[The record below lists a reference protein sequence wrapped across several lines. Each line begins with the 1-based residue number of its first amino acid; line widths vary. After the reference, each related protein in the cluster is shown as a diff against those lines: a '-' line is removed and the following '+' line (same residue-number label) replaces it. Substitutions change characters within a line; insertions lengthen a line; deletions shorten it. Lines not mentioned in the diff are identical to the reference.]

1 MAIRIGILG
10 CARIARTALLDI
22 AKQIPEIEIFAIAS
36 RSLAT
41 SRTWADRYGIGL
53 ALEGYDALIGRDDID
68 AIYVPLPNSLH
79 ADWTIRAIEA
89 GKAVLCEKPLA
100 SNAAEAATMVAAAQR
115 TGRLLVEAF
124 HYRYHPLALFIEQ
137 AVRGGEL
144 GQLLQVEA
152 AFEIP
157 GQLVPA
163 NDIRFQRDLAGGA
176 LMDVGAYCIN
186 AVRWI
191 AGREPVVVE
200 ATAQRVGDDV
210 DDAMHARLE
219 LGGGATADIR
229 CSLKSE
235 TFNSSLVIRGSRGT
249 LTVKN
254 PFVPQLGH
262 EAELDCDGVSR
273 QYTFAATPSYIYQA
287 RAFAACVRDGR
298 PPLTSASNGVLNMQL
313 IDAIYRKAGMQP
325 RGL

>member
-10 CARIARTALLDI
+10 CARIARTGLLDI
-22 AKQIPEIEIFAIAS
+22 AREVPEIEVRAIAS

-41 SRTWADRYGIGL
+41 SRAWADQYGIGL
-53 ALEGYDALIGRDDID
+53 ALEGYDALIARDDLD
-68 AIYVPLPNSLH
+68 AVYIPLPNSLH
-79 ADWTIRAIEA
+79 VDWTIRALEG

-100 SNAAEAATMVAAAQR
+100 SNAAEGATMVAAAQR
-115 TGRLLVEAF
+115 TGRPLVEAF

-137 AVRGGEL
+137 TVRGGDL
-144 GQLLQVEA
+144 GQLLHVEA

-191 AGREPVVVE
+191 AGREPTVTE
-200 ATAQRVGDDV
+200 ATAQHVSNDV
-210 DDAMHARLE
+210 DGAMNARLD
-219 LGGGATADIR
+219 LGDGATAHIR
-229 CSLKSE
+229 CSLTSE
-235 TFNSSLVIRGSRGT
+235 TFNSSLVIRGSQGT

-254 PFVPQLGH
+254 PFVPHLGH
-262 EAELDCDGVSR
+262 EAELACGGAR
-273 QYTFAATPSYIYQA
+273 TPYAFAATPSYVYQA
-287 RAFAACVRDGR
+287 RAFAACVRDGQR
-298 PPLTSASNGVLNMQL
+298 PLTPASDGVLNMQL
-313 IDAIYRKAGMQP
+313 IDAIYRKAGMRP
-325 RGL
+325 RG